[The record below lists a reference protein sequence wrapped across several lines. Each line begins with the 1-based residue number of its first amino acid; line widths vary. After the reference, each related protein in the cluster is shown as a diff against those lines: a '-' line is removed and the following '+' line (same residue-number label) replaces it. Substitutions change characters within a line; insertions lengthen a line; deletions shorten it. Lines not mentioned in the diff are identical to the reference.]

1 MYGGHQADEAP
12 EMRRYLP
19 RTERTD
25 GIVDIRR
32 KTPLNQTAP
41 PLVKGGELREQK
53 KILNVRSGQKFGQ

>member
-25 GIVDIRR
+25 GIVVIRR
-32 KTPLNQTAP
+32 KTPLNQTAL
-41 PLVKGGELREQK
+41 PLVKRGELGEQK
-53 KILNVRSGQKFGQ
+53 LLNVRNGQKFGQ